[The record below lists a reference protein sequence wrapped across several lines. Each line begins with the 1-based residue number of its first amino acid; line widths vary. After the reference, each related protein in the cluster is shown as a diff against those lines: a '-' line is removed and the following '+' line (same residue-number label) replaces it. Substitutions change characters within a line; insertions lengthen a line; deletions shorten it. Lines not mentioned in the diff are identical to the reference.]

1 MDKIEKFRLKSQIYI
16 KTSFF
21 FFFTVK
27 EKSYQVNVT
36 SKFIFLGGGGEEK
49 RKKINLHFP
58 ALKLFKLDKVVEL
71 LAVVVMC

>member
-36 SKFIFLGGGGEEK
+36 SKFIWGGGGRKEK
-49 RKKINLHFP
+49 R
-58 ALKLFKLDKVVEL
+58 
-71 LAVVVMC
+71 